1 MSRLLSLS
9 AIYLLTLAA
18 FAVAYGSLPPL

>member
-9 AIYLLTLAA
+9 AFYLLALAA
-18 FAVAYGSLPPL
+18 FAVAYGSLPPF